1 MGPAHAEDDR
11 HRCEVRQV
19 LAWRVQHGLE
29 WVRAWLDGVQQKR
42 GADAAARLR
51 ADCREQWAN
60 GNRGEGGDWR

>member
-1 MGPAHAEDDR
+1 VDPAQLEEHR
-11 HRCEVRQV
+11 HRAEVRQV

-51 ADCREQWAN
+51 SDCREQWQH
-60 GNRGEGGDWR
+60 GNRGAHGDWR

>member
-1 MGPAHAEDDR
+1 VDASEDHR

-29 WVRAWLDGVQQKR
+29 WVRQWLAGVDAKR

-51 ADCREQWAN
+51 ADCREQWAA
-60 GNRGEGGDWR
+60 GNRGAPGDWR